1 MRMFNKLLLICT
13 LTLFTTNFVQA
24 FNFGQALGDFA
35 RSEADRRNRE
45 NLGTD
50 RGRWDS
56 SDLVRSERTGDY
68 SITRCVYKTLNGY
81 DFSINIR
88 NRGCPYRVYINP
100 ETNQVQIPN

>member
-1 MRMFNKLLLICT
+1 MLSKLIVICT
-13 LTLFTTNFVQA
+13 LALFTTNLAQA
-24 FNFGQALGDFA
+24 VNFGQFLGDFA

-45 NLGTD
+45 NLGLD